1 MILQYVRGSWK
12 ITSDDSSSATNHT
25 VSSDDFGIECFISID
40 KRILAT
46 IAHPDYNRAFMQEQV
61 ISEYFKKHMI
71 SPEFNIQSYLQAQ
84 KSFEQGSEIIMK
96 EQNERMW
103 SYVSNW
109 ATNNKN

>member
-1 MILQYVRGSWK
+1 MRGSWK
-12 ITSDDSSSATNHT
+12 ITSGDSSSATNHT
-25 VSSDDFGIECFISID
+25 VSSDDFGIECFISKD